1 MSPTVNPLVRAA
13 VSDDDSVAMLSSNT
27 LIELRLFGG
36 DIVMLQVMKKNKKTK
51 KMNDVVLIAMH
62 DESLSDGFVYLN
74 NTARHNLY
82 LAVGDEV
89 GIRRCAKVR
98 NIKRL
103 AVQPLSDVQN
113 ITADS
118 LFDDFL
124 APYFKDS
131 NRPLSQGNRFLCR
144 SATDAFLFK
153 AVQLDPPGYGI
164 VTNDTVIHWAFQ
176 EVSFSHR
183 RHRFIQALCGTM
195 SAPWRRS
202 SMSSPTTSLLL
213 VG

>member
-36 DIVMLQVMKKNKKTK
+36 DIVMLQVVKKNKKAK

-89 GIRRCAKVR
+89 RIRRCAKVR

-103 AVQPLSDVQN
+103 AVQPLSDVQS

-183 RHRFIQALCGTM
+183 RH
-195 SAPWRRS
+195 
-202 SMSSPTTSLLL
+202 
-213 VG
+213 